1 MRQEV
6 AEETADQKT
15 EQVISYERIERQV
28 EEVEKKADQRQ
39 GLKKTVRARLEDTGL
54 AWFLTGLPGVRPNM
68 SRSLVMCRNC
78 AADIKTSKKLIS
90 A

>member
-39 GLKKTVRARLEDTGL
+39 GLKKDRAGEAGGYRAGL
-54 AWFLTGLPGVRPNM
+54 VF
-68 SRSLVMCRNC
+68 
-78 AADIKTSKKLIS
+78 
-90 A
+90 